1 MKMPDRDTWIIW
13 YTLIAFG
20 VLASIVLAEF
30 AEIRFLHSIWFT
42 VPAFFASGNLLF
54 NWWMRSIDKR
64 IEKETTPI
72 ETKEVPELGIVKRLP
87 GRWEIDLELKL
98 HGEEAFSI
106 PVSFEAE
113 SVGPS
118 GRQVRL
124 AKEFASKYSENRHEY
139 LSQLKDYFASNGV
152 PDDFGTVLVNDLS
165 FHINP
170 DGEPE
175 DIEIC
180 FETEGRYSDMGYYLV
195 LKDWNVVNVYGED

>member
-1 MKMPDRDTWIIW
+1 MKMPDRDIW
-13 YTLIAFG
+13 TIVYSLIALA
-20 VLASIVLAEF
+20 VLASIVLDSF

-54 NWWMRSIDKR
+54 NWWMRSVDKR

-72 ETKEVPELGIVKRLP
+72 ETKAIPELGIVKRLP

-98 HGEEAFSI
+98 HGEKAISI

-113 SVGPS
+113 SAGPS

-165 FHINP
+165 VHINP

-180 FETEGRYSDMGYYLV
+180 FETEGAYSDMGYCLV
-195 LKDWNVVNVYGED
+195 LKDWNVVNVYGAD